1 MEFEL
6 GSLSVRVS
14 SFSSPFHMLFYRKG
28 QFDELYDFL
37 KKNRITCG
45 YLSLVVGKWTKKECV
60 ALCEILKPLSIRVD
74 SRKSNRYEALLQY
87 KQLVQL
93 SFSFVTYFL
102 LGTCSSRY

>member
-6 GSLSVRVS
+6 GRSGSVASLL
-14 SFSSPFHMLFYRKG
+14 LFTCYFKGKG

-45 YLSLVVGKWTKKECV
+45 YLSLVVGKWTKEECV
-60 ALCEILKPLSIRVD
+60 TLCEILKPLSIRVD

-87 KQLVQL
+87 KQLVTVVFL
-93 SFSFVTYFL
+93 FCYLFSFRNV
-102 LGTCSSRY
+102 